1 MEKVEKEIEKFSG
14 NEKKRMKCGNLNP
27 LIHQQVYDNKRFLQS
42 KEIAN
47 VYADKFANELVKVTL
62 PKLGEISGDTKEAI
76 IRYLL

>member
-1 MEKVEKEIEKFSG
+1 MEDVWEFEPADSSTS
-14 NEKKRMKCGNLNP
+14 
-27 LIHQQVYDNKRFLQS
+27 YDNKRFLQS